1 MNGNDAEP
9 IEPLWS
15 SKEKAEKTVCDRFN
29 IITFLCDLINLP
41 KFIFQVKV
49 L

>member
-9 IEPLWS
+9 TEPIWS

-29 IITFLCDLINLP
+29 IINFLCDLI
-41 KFIFQVKV
+41 K
-49 L
+49 